1 MINFWKFFLENR
13 AFTYF
18 LVFLSLIAGSYAVLS
33 IPKESTPEITLP
45 IAVVNTSFFGASASD
60 VETLVTDKI
69 EDRIESVS
77 DIVEYTS
84 TSRTGFSSIVVEFE
98 QNVDIDERVTRL
110 KEAVDGAKGNLPDDG
125 NEPQVTKIEFSSQP
139 VLTISLASDLPNYS
153 FQKIVDQVEDLVLD
167 VPGVA
172 TVNYSGIPEREIAV
186 IVDNRKLLES
196 GVNFGTV
203 IQSLGSANVTRPV
216 GSIIINSVEYP
227 LDLKAEVVSYD
238 ELVNTPIGSS
248 GVSSL
253 VVTDLAEVTNGY
265 KKENTITRVGFP
277 GSEIQKSVTI
287 NVVKKDGGDIT
298 KITKEVRDL
307 IESLESDLLL
317 GVDTVVTYD
326 AGEDIKRD
334 LTGLLKSGLQTVL
347 LVFIVL
353 LFAVGFRESVIA
365 AVSIPLSFMLAFV
378 AFLVV
383 GNTINFI
390 SLFALIL
397 SVGILVDTAIVVVE
411 GINAKIQEGKR
422 RQDAAVE
429 TIAEYGL
436 PLIAGTMTTVGV
448 FFPLLFLSGITG
460 QFIAG
465 IPYTIIFVLLSSLF
479 VSLAFVTVWCAGFLK
494 NRDAIVKTGWIAQRF
509 QKLETWYKRLIT
521 TLLHNRIKRRRFQGG
536 VIIALM
542 LAIGLVATGL
552 VKVVFFPGG
561 DLEFAFINI
570 ERESGTSLQ
579 QTDEF
584 VKQIESLLQQE
595 NYLDSFVTTIGETS
609 PFSNNEQLV
618 GDQYAYITLNVSP
631 ERQKEGKA
639 LLDPLRSA
647 VNAEGLIGVEV
658 TAEAGGPP
666 TGSPV
671 EVNFSSKNTELLRS
685 TAREAEALLSVTT
698 GAINVGTT
706 LPPNNSG
713 FNVIVDR
720 NALFRFGV
728 DLNSVA
734 TALVGATDGIELFE
748 ITENGEDVSVVVR
761 NRLDYENSETT
772 ETKAIT
778 TDRLEQ
784 LQIVNN
790 RGEQI
795 LLGSLISFELAEADS
810 EIQHND
816 GKRDVTLTSDVTDG
830 VNPGDVRA
838 EFREELEKIVP
849 EGVTFSFGGEAA
861 EQDRSQTEVF
871 IAFLAGV
878 FLMFS
883 VLILQF
889 GKWRQTLII
898 LSVIPFAL
906 AGVLLGLFIS
916 GNALSFPAML
926 GLIALAGIVVNNS
939 IILVSVFNQQRAKH
953 PDWTLEQV
961 VVEGAA
967 MRLRPVVLTTVTT
980 IIGVTPLLTQ
990 SAIWAPI
997 AYAIIFGLFFC
1008 IFVTLAMIP
1017 LLYRRLEG
1025 FREKRVRDVFSW
1037 FWTVFVIVLVPLIAA
1052 GIGAFG
1058 FTKMSGESQ
1067 LGLVVFG
1074 VIAFILI
1081 YVLTHLHKK
1090 EH

>member
-1 MINFWKFFLENR
+1 MIGFWKFFLENR

-18 LVFLSLIAGSYAVLS
+18 LVFLSLIAGTYAVLS

-45 IAVVNTSFFGASASD
+45 IAVISTPFFGASAED
-60 VETLVTDKI
+60 VETLVTNKI
-69 EDRIESVS
+69 EDRVESVS
-77 DIVEYTS
+77 DIAEYNS
-84 TSRTGFSSIVVEFE
+84 TSRTGISSIVVEFE

-110 KEAVDGAKGNLPDDG
+110 KEAVDGVKGNLPDDG
-125 NEPQVTKIEFSSQP
+125 NEPVVTKIEFSDQP

-153 FQKIVDQVEDLVLD
+153 FQKIVDVVEDKVLD

-186 IVDNRKLLES
+186 LVDNRKLLES
-196 GVNFGTV
+196 GIDFGAV
-203 IQSLGSANVTRPV
+203 VQSLGGANVTRPV
-216 GSIIINSVEYP
+216 GSIVINSVEYP
-227 LDLKAEVVSYD
+227 LDLKAEVNSYE
-238 ELVNTPIGSS
+238 ELTATPIGSS

-253 VVTDLAEVTNGY
+253 VITDIAEVVNGY
-265 KKENTITRVGFP
+265 EKEESITRVGYP
-277 GSEIQKSVTI
+277 GSEVQNSVTI

-298 KITKEVRDL
+298 KITKEVREV
-307 IESLESDLLL
+307 IEEMKSDTLV
-317 GVDTVVTYD
+317 GVETVVTYD
-326 AGEDIKRD
+326 AGDDIRRD
-334 LTGLLKSGLQTVL
+334 LSGLLVSGLQTVA

-422 RQDAAVE
+422 RQQAAVE
-429 TIAEYGL
+429 TIGEYGL

-460 QFIAG
+460 QFIAA
-465 IPYTIIFVLLSSLF
+465 IPYTIIFVLVSSLF

-494 NRDAIVKTGWIAQRF
+494 NREQIDKTSWVSKQFERME
-509 QKLETWYKRLIT
+509 QWYRSLIR
-521 TLLHNRIKRRRFQGG
+521 TLLHNRIKRRLFQGG
-536 VIIALM
+536 VIIALF
-542 LAIGLVATGL
+542 LSIGLVGTGL
-552 VKVVFFPGG
+552 VKVEFFPGG

-570 ERESGTSLQ
+570 EKEAGTSLAE
-579 QTDEF
+579 TDNF
-584 VKQIESLLQQE
+584 VKQVEELLE
-595 NYLDSFVTTIGETS
+595 TETYLDSFVTTVGQTS
-609 PFSNNEQLV
+609 PFSNNDPLI

-631 ERQKEGKA
+631 DRQKEGKG
-639 LLDPLRSA
+639 LLDPLRA
-647 VNAEGLIGVEV
+647 RVAEKGLIGVDV

-666 TGSPV
+666 TGAPV
-671 EVNFSSKNTELLRS
+671 EVNFSSSNTDLLRS
-685 TAREAEALLSVTT
+685 AAREAEAVLAGLP
-698 GAINVGTT
+698 GAINVDTT

-713 FNVIVDR
+713 FNVLVDR

-728 DLNSVA
+728 NLNSVA
-734 TALVGATDGIELFE
+734 TAIVGATDGIELFE
-748 ITENGEDVSVVVR
+748 ITENSDDVRVVIR
-761 NRLDYENSETT
+761 NRLDYEQVDTT
-772 ETKAIT
+772 ETKEIT
-778 TDRLEQ
+778 ADRLGQ
-784 LQIVNN
+784 LRVVNN
-790 RGEQI
+790 RGQEI

-810 EIQHND
+810 EVQHKD
-816 GKRDVTLTSDVTDG
+816 GKRDVTVSSDIEEG
-830 VNPGDVRA
+830 INAGELRA
-838 EFREELEKIVP
+838 VYKEKLEELVP

-861 EQDRSQTEVF
+861 EQNQSQTETF
-871 IAFLAGV
+871 IAFLAGI

-883 VLILQF
+883 ILILQF
-889 GKWRQTLII
+889 GKWRQTMII

-906 AGVLLGLFIS
+906 GGVLLGLFIS

-939 IILVSVFNQQRAKH
+939 IILVSVFNQVRAKN
-953 PDWTLEQV
+953 PEWSLEEV
-961 VVEGAA
+961 VVQGAA

-980 IIGVTPLLTQ
+980 IIGVSPLLTQ
-990 SAIWAPI
+990 SALWSPI

-1025 FREKRVRDVFSW
+1025 FREKKVRDVFSW
-1037 FWTVFVIVLVPLIAA
+1037 LWTVLVILLVPLIIAV
-1052 GIGAFG
+1052 IGSVV
-1058 FTKMSGESQ
+1058 FTKLSGEAQ
-1067 LGLVVFG
+1067 IGLVVFG
-1074 VIAFILI
+1074 VIAGILI
-1081 YVLTHLHKK
+1081 YVLTHIHKK
-1090 EH
+1090 DH